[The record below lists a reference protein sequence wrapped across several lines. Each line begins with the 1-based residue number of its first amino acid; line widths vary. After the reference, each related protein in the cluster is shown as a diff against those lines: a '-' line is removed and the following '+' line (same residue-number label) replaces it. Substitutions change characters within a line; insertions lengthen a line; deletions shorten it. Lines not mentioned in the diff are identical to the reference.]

1 MGYIMPVEN
10 YQYQQYHN
18 RVTREERDPFPIERL
33 YPIQFGMRYKEERT
47 KEKPKRIII
56 PQQKKRRRHQVT
68 VQKSQPN
75 HMIYAE
81 VTGKG
86 GKFEATV

>member
-33 YPIQFGMRYKEERT
+33 YPIQFGMRYKEEQT
-47 KEKPKRIII
+47 KDEPKKIMI
-56 PQQKKRRRHQVT
+56 PQQKKRKRDQATEQEIHT
-68 VQKSQPN
+68 K
-75 HMIYAE
+75 HTIYAE